1 MRPQI
6 DSEHMLDAKHN
17 FLAEQ
22 THPDFYVD
30 HDFDWSSYV
39 EIRMS
44 LLREEIVLGISIMI
58 ELR

>member
-1 MRPQI
+1 MRPRI

-22 THPDFYVD
+22 THPDFYVLGLVQIMIEL
-30 HDFDWSSYV
+30 YI

-44 LLREEIVLGISIMI
+44 LLREEIVLGI
-58 ELR
+58 

>member
-22 THPDFYVD
+22 THPDFYVRGLVEIMI
-30 HDFDWSSYV
+30 YV

-44 LLREEIVLGISIMI
+44 LLREEIVLGI
-58 ELR
+58 